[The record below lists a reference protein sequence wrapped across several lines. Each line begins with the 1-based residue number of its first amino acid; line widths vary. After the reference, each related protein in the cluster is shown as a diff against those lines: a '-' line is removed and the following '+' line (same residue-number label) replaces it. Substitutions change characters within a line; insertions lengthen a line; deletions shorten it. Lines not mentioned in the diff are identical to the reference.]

1 MNRPC
6 VDSLF
11 VSDNPSVTKLG
22 NAFLPFLVAFK
33 FAVALLTPF
42 FLGLSTFIT
51 GKATFLG
58 LTSILLS
65 KLIALKVL
73 YQAIVNGMEKDDDED
88 AALKPPMNFD
98 DQIQMYN
105 GTEESMSK
113 YMGDK
118 EKQLFYWKKL
128 KGGWVI
134 DFDRRTVLS
143 ASLGYLFQLK
153 FYKL

>member
-58 LTSILLS
+58 LTSVLLS

-73 YQAIVNGMEKDDDED
+73 YQAIVNGMEKDDDEE

-113 YMGDK
+113 YVGDK

-128 KGGWVI
+128 KGPKYW
-134 DFDRRTVLS
+134 
-143 ASLGYLFQLK
+143 Y
-153 FYKL
+153 